1 LFKVEDLA
9 SAEGDFKDHI
19 NPNSL
24 EVITGFAEPSLKE
37 ATVDTKI
44 QFVRK
49 GYFCLDTDATPE
61 KLIFNRTVGLKDTWG
76 KVAGK

>member
-1 LFKVEDLA
+1 VEDLS

-24 EVITGFAEPSLKE
+24 EVITGYAEPSLKE
-37 ATVDTKI
+37 ATLDTKI